1 MEIDP
6 TDVAESGQAKPRRTP
21 LEPQATPAARGVS
34 PVAAGAHHGAMA
46 CRPAPAPLLLA
57 LLAPTLLA
65 ASLPTRAAGSVTLY
79 HCTDAQGR
87 LSVRDTPCPKGQQQD
102 TRSMLRPQ
110 DPPPRPERAAP
121 EPPPAPAAAA
131 PRVVVVQAP
140 RPLYECVTPDG
151 ARYTSETGD
160 GRPRYVPLWTLGY
173 PGYRL
178 GIRPR
183 QEASARLD
191 IDTGRARLSAGSRS
205 VRPDPFLP
213 AYAGMTQV
221 RDACHA
227 LPQGEVCARLVDRR
241 DAIRTRFFN
250 AQQRE
255 RDALRVEERGVNA
268 RLANDCGIG

>member
-1 MEIDP
+1 M
-6 TDVAESGQAKPRRTP
+6 

-34 PVAAGAHHGAMA
+34 PAAAGAHHGRMA
-46 CRPAPAPLLLA
+46 RHPAPAVLLLLLLA
-57 LLAPTLLA
+57 PALLLVA
-65 ASLPTRAAGSVTLY
+65 ASSRAAGNLTVY

-110 DPPPRPERAAP
+110 DPPPRPARAAP
-121 EPPPAPAAAA
+121 EPTTPVPAAMP

-140 RPLYECVTPDG
+140 RPLYECITPDG
-151 ARYTSETGD
+151 ERYTSETGD

-173 PGYRL
+173 PGYPL
-178 GIRPR
+178 GARPR

-191 IDTGRARLSAGSRS
+191 IDTGRARLSAGSRT
-205 VRPDPFLP
+205 VHPGPFLP
-213 AYAGMTQV
+213 AYAGMTHV

-227 LPQGEVCARLVDRR
+227 LPQAEVCARLVDRR

-255 RDALRVEERGVNA
+255 RDTLRVEERGVNA

>member
-1 MEIDP
+1 M
-6 TDVAESGQAKPRRTP
+6 
-21 LEPQATPAARGVS
+21 LEPEATPAPRGVS
-34 PVAAGAHHGAMA
+34 PAAAGAHHGGMA
-46 CRPAPAPLLLA
+46 CRPAPAVLLLA
-57 LLAPTLLA
+57 LLALALLA
-65 ASLPTRAAGSVTLY
+65 PALLAVAAPSRATGSVTVY

-110 DPPPRPERAAP
+110 DPPPRPARATP

-151 ARYTSETGD
+151 ERYTSETGD

-173 PGYRL
+173 PVYPL
-178 GIRPR
+178 GVRPR
-183 QEASARLD
+183 QEARARLD
-191 IDTGRARLSAGSRS
+191 IDTGRAQLSAGSRS
-205 VRPDPFLP
+205 VRPEPFLP
-213 AYAGMTQV
+213 AYPAMTYI

-227 LPQGEVCARLVDRR
+227 LPQAEVCARLVDRR
-241 DAIRTRFFN
+241 DAIRIRFFN

-255 RDALRVEERGVNA
+255 RDTLRVEERGVNA